1 MREES
6 PVWEMTEISRLS
18 ANQAE
23 SRTASPFA
31 MYLAMGMNTSYPSSW
46 AEEAGAA
53 SSATAQ
59 TRMPIHFFITALFL
73 QIPSHLRIFVT
84 LICCGM
90 DIKLLT
96 VGKTDVKWV
105 KEGLDLYMARLSHYV
120 PFTLKEIPQ
129 LKNVSAL
136 TREQIRE
143 REGELILKAVRP
155 ADEVILLDER
165 GREFRSLDF
174 ARYLEE
180 KLQRGRDVVFVIG
193 GAYGFSEA
201 VYARSDGKVS
211 LSKMTFSHQMVR
223 TLFAEQLYRAF
234 TIIKGEPY
242 HHE

>member
-1 MREES
+1 
-6 PVWEMTEISRLS
+6 
-18 ANQAE
+18 
-23 SRTASPFA
+23 
-31 MYLAMGMNTSYPSSW
+31 
-46 AEEAGAA
+46 
-53 SSATAQ
+53 
-59 TRMPIHFFITALFL
+59 
-73 QIPSHLRIFVT
+73 
-84 LICCGM
+84 M

-105 KEGLDLYMARLSHYV
+105 KEGLDLYVARLSHYV

-136 TREQIRE
+136 TRDQIRE